1 MNRTDNVAEQNN
13 VQEDARP
20 VRQAILRPAVDVF
33 ENGHSITLLA
43 DLPGVAE
50 DALGLEVDGRTLT
63 IQGDIH
69 IDMPQR
75 MESMH
80 ADVRSTRYER
90 AFTLSNELDTDNIE
104 ASLKDGVLRVSIPKR
119 EEVRPRKIEV
129 SAG

>member
-1 MNRTDNVAEQNN
+1 MNRTENN
-13 VQEDARP
+13 SEEKEVQEEQRQ
-20 VRQAILRPAVDVF
+20 VRQAILRPAVDVY

-69 IDMPQR
+69 IDMPRR

-104 ASLKDGVLRVSIPKR
+104 AALKDGVLRVSIPKR
-119 EEVRPRKIEV
+119 EEVRPRRIEI
-129 SAG
+129 SAD

>member
-1 MNRTDNVAEQNN
+1 MNTTENVSNEKE
-13 VQEDARP
+13 VQEDTRQART
-20 VRQAILRPAVDVF
+20 AILRPAVDVF

-69 IDMPQR
+69 IDMPHR

-90 AFTLSNELDTDNIE
+90 AFTLSNELDTDKIE
-104 ASLKDGVLRVSIPKR
+104 ASLKDGVLSVSIPKR
-119 EEVRPRKIEV
+119 EEARPRRIEV
-129 SAG
+129 NVD